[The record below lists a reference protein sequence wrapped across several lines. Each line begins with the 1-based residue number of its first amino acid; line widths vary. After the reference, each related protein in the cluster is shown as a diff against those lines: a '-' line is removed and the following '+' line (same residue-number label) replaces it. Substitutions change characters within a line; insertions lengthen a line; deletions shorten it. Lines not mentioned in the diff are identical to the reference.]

1 MYRIAVDV
9 GGTFTDLVAALDG
22 GGVVEAKVPSNR
34 EHPEAALEAGLEE
47 LARRTGCEGVEELL
61 ARTRIVIQG
70 TTVAVNAVLQAKGA
84 KTGLICTDGFRDTL
98 EIRLG
103 YKDERYVFPY
113 SNPPALVPRSLRISV
128 TERVDKSGRPTVPLA
143 EHEVAEA
150 ARRLAAEGVEAVA
163 ICFLWSFLHPEH
175 ERRAEEIV
183 REVLPGA
190 FVTRSSVVLPRIRE
204 YDRTS
209 TTVLNAYVGP
219 IVERFVARTEERLR
233 SLGFAGRIRYV
244 QSNGGLA
251 EAAEV
256 TRRPVL
262 LLVSGPAA
270 GPAAGL
276 QFASLAGRNFIV
288 IDMGGTSFD
297 ACLVR
302 DGLPDMRGTSEID
315 RYRIA
320 TPLIDVHTIGA
331 GGGSIASV
339 EERLLRVGPESAEAR
354 PGPACYRFG
363 GVRATVTDAN
373 VVVGLLNQTA
383 LLGGRFPIDAAL
395 AHDVVR
401 ETVAEQLELEPQAA
415 AAGIVEVVSRSMAD
429 AIREITVRRGHD
441 PRDYAL
447 VVGGGAGGLHAAQ
460 LAEELGIRRVVVPRI
475 ASALCAFG
483 AVVAD
488 IRHDYTRTYAE
499 STRSLDFAAVAAVL
513 EELEGEGRRALAD
526 EGSDEAGMRFL
537 RSLDL
542 RYNGQVYE
550 VAVDISD
557 LDLRGDPGV
566 ALEAVESRFHARH
579 HGLYDYSQPGY
590 PCELIAVTVTA
601 LGLSP
606 ALTLPARSGGGAQG
620 AAPAPA
626 SRRFVRFDRAQPAV
640 DTPVYAGAAFDSDQ
654 ALGSPALIEE
664 PNTTIAVPPGWQVTF
679 HEREQAYVLEPAGAR

>member
-1 MYRIAVDV
+1 MYRIAVDA
-9 GGTFTDLVAALDG
+9 GGTFTDLVAAADE

-34 EHPEAALEAGLEE
+34 EHPEAALESGLRE
-47 LARRTGCEGVEELL
+47 LAGRIGCASVEELL
-61 ARTRIVIQG
+61 AQTRIVIQG
-70 TTVAVNAVLQAKGA
+70 TTVAINAVLQGKGA
-84 KTGLICTDGFRDTL
+84 RTGLLCTRGFRDAL

-113 SNPPALVPRSLRISV
+113 ANPPALVPRSLRIAVS
-128 TERVDKSGRPTVPLA
+128 ERVDKTGRPVVPLD
-143 EHEVAEA
+143 EDEVADA
-150 ARRLAAEGVEAVA
+150 ARQLAAASVEAVA
-163 ICFLWSFLHPEH
+163 ICFLWSFRHAEH

-183 REVLPGA
+183 RGLLPQA
-190 FVTRSSVVLPRIRE
+190 FVTSSSAVLPRIRE
-204 YDRTS
+204 YNRTS

-219 IVERFVARTEERLR
+219 IVERYVARTEERLR
-233 SLGFAGRIRYV
+233 SLGFTGRIRYV

-297 ACLVR
+297 TCLVR
-302 DGLPDMRGTSEID
+302 DGLPDMRDTSDVD

-354 PGPACYRFG
+354 PGPACYQFG
-363 GVRATVTDAN
+363 GVRPTVTDAN
-373 VVVGLLNQTA
+373 VVVGLLNQAA
-383 LLGGRFPIDAAL
+383 LLGGRFPIDATL
-395 AHDVVR
+395 AHGVVR
-401 ETVAEQLELEPQAA
+401 ESVAAPLWLDSEEA

-488 IRHDYTRTYAE
+488 VRHDYTRSYAQD
-499 STRSLDFAAVAAVL
+499 TRSLDFADVAAVL
-513 EELEGEGRRALAD
+513 EALEAEGRRALAD
-526 EGSDEAGMRFL
+526 EGVDPARMRFL
-537 RSLDL
+537 RSFDL
-542 RYNGQVYE
+542 RYKGQVYE
-550 VAVDISD
+550 VAVEASD
-557 LDLRGDPGV
+557 LDLRSDPAGV
-566 ALEAVESRFHARH
+566 RQVVEDRFHGRH
-579 HGLYDYSQPGY
+579 HGLYEYSQPDY
-590 PCELIAVTVTA
+590 PCELIAATVTA

-606 ALTLPARSGGGAQG
+606 ALTLPVPSGNDRGQ
-620 AAPAPA
+620 APAPV
-626 SRRFVRFDRAQPAV
+626 SERFVRFDRAWPAV
-640 DTPVYAGAAFDSDQ
+640 ETPVYAGESFVSDHE
-654 ALGSPALIEE
+654 LGSPALIEE
-664 PNTTIAVPPGWQVTF
+664 PNTTIAVPPGWQVAF

>member
-1 MYRIAVDV
+1 M
-9 GGTFTDLVAALDG
+9 
-22 GGVVEAKVPSNR
+22 
-34 EHPEAALEAGLEE
+34 
-47 LARRTGCEGVEELL
+47 
-61 ARTRIVIQG
+61 
-70 TTVAVNAVLQAKGA
+70 
-84 KTGLICTDGFRDTL
+84 
-98 EIRLG
+98 
-103 YKDERYVFPY
+103 
-113 SNPPALVPRSLRISV
+113 
-128 TERVDKSGRPTVPLA
+128 
-143 EHEVAEA
+143 
-150 ARRLAAEGVEAVA
+150 
-163 ICFLWSFLHPEH
+163 
-175 ERRAEEIV
+175 
-183 REVLPGA
+183 
-190 FVTRSSVVLPRIRE
+190 
-204 YDRTS
+204 
-209 TTVLNAYVGP
+209 
-219 IVERFVARTEERLR
+219 
-233 SLGFAGRIRYV
+233 
-244 QSNGGLA
+244 
-251 EAAEV
+251 
-256 TRRPVL
+256 
-262 LLVSGPAA
+262 
-270 GPAAGL
+270 
-276 QFASLAGRNFIV
+276 
-288 IDMGGTSFD
+288 
-297 ACLVR
+297 
-302 DGLPDMRGTSEID
+302 
-315 RYRIA
+315 
-320 TPLIDVHTIGA
+320 
-331 GGGSIASV
+331 
-339 EERLLRVGPESAEAR
+339 
-354 PGPACYRFG
+354 
-363 GVRATVTDAN
+363 RATVTDAN

-383 LLGGRFPIDAAL
+383 LLGGRFPIDASL

-499 STRSLDFAAVAAVL
+499 STGSLDFAAVAAVL

-606 ALTLPARSGGGAQG
+606 ALAPLAGSGSGGHG

-626 SRRFVRFDRAQPAV
+626 PASQRFVRFDRAQPAV
-640 DTPVYAGAAFDSDQ
+640 DTPVYAGASFVSDH